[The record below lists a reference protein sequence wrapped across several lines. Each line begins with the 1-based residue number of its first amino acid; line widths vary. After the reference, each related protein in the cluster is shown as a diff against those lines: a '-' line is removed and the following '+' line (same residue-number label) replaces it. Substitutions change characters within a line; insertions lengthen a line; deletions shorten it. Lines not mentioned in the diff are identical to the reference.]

1 MIGQRNKGLLEH
13 KVSRVRRTS
22 LMLLA
27 FVYLFIGFAHSVTC
41 VDLAYATAI
50 DGAYS
55 VGPDGGEPEK
65 ATFVADHCHFCVAVT
80 MPATATAGYPAVKS
94 AGLIILI
101 AELVPAG
108 SPHLD
113 TPPPKDL
120 I

>member
-1 MIGQRNKGLLEH
+1 MISQRSNGVLEQKG
-13 KVSRVRRTS
+13 SRFRRGS
-22 LMLLA
+22 LVLLA
-27 FVYLFIGFAHSVTC
+27 FVYLFIGLAHSVTC
-41 VDLAYATAI
+41 VDLANATAI

-55 VGPDGGEPEK
+55 VGPDGGEPGK
-65 ATFVADHCHFCVAVT
+65 ATFVADHCHFVAIT

-101 AELVPAG
+101 ADLVPAG